1 MTDRHFGFE
10 RWLSV
15 LAVVSG
21 LGLTAFNARSQVKS
35 DEALGNRGGD
45 EPAVRARAGDD
56 VVAIGKVAA
65 YLDKMGRKDVGDA
78 LRADFRS
85 GKIHVARVDANAE
98 LTAGILGLGRSLAIS
113 DAIINQTGTAKLT
126 SEHAVAGWALTI
138 VHEYVHLK
146 QWLPMEDSWHETPA
160 WAATIKENGLW
171 IRRTLD
177 EIQLVR
183 KDAALTPQ
191 ERAQRLAALRG
202 TLKALHG
209 NFKVTLNEIR
219 DKTAKGEL
227 DKDHEWKGVPPAG
240 STWVEGTADID
251 ALEKLAAERVQDG
264 YEEDATA
271 DVMLTFCLGAPVPER
286 AVVAVR
292 VYGDDGTDYN
302 WLIVTWKKNVTCA
315 GYKVPPGH
323 YRARVHSMDNRKDRD
338 RSRGPV
344 EIAREYLVEFD
355 VVAGQDKKV
364 KIRYLSENGN

>member
-1 MTDRHFGFE
+1 MTNGHFRFAQ
-10 RWLSV
+10 RLSI
-15 LAVVSG
+15 LVVVFGMG
-21 LGLTAFNARSQVKS
+21 LPAGSARSQART
-35 DEALGNRGGD
+35 DESLGHRRGDDPG
-45 EPAVRARAGDD
+45 VRERAGED

-78 LRADFRS
+78 LRADFKS

-113 DAIINQTGTAKLT
+113 DSIIGQTGTPRYT
-126 SEHAVAGWALTI
+126 SEAAVAGWALTI

-177 EIQLVR
+177 EIQVVR
-183 KDAALTPQ
+183 KDASLTPQ
-191 ERAQRLAALRG
+191 ERAQRLTALRV

-209 NFKVTLNEIR
+209 NFEVTLNELR

-240 STWVEGTADID
+240 STWVEGTANLD
-251 ALEKLAAERVQDG
+251 ALEKLAAERVHEG
-264 YEEDATA
+264 YEDDAA
-271 DVMLTFCLGAPVPER
+271 PGVMLTFCLSAPIPET
-286 AVVAVR
+286 ANVGVR
-292 VYGDDGTDYN
+292 VYGDDGIDYG
-302 WLIVTWKKNVTCA
+302 WLGLRRNAPCTGYRVAAGHFRAIVNCKE
-315 GYKVPPGH
+315 
-323 YRARVHSMDNRKDRD
+323 NRKDRD
-338 RSRGPV
+338 RSLAV
-344 EIAREYLVEFD
+344 ESAREYKTEFD

-364 KIRYLSENGN
+364 KVQFLSESGN